1 MEKMKFHMSYI
12 FGVAGLV
19 CAVLGVIAEA
29 IDETIGYDG
38 SFWMFLAIF
47 LVVFAICT
55 KVDQIRTRGEKS

>member
-1 MEKMKFHMSYI
+1 MSYI

-55 KVDQIRTRGEKS
+55 KVDQIRTRG